1 MHQILDIISSGI
13 HDAKNQ
19 LFLAESLIT
28 QAEAEHGLKLDEAR
42 FAIEHA
48 AARLSR
54 LLTAYKLHRE
64 VGQLSIDMVSVGDL
78 IEEAV
83 MINAPHCR
91 HLGLDL
97 SSQNLEHKAWP
108 LDREL
113 TLDILSNAI
122 QNASRH
128 ARGRIKISTSTD
140 ESGLTLRIE
149 DDGPGYPSTDVE
161 LMASKGVGLYVAN
174 EIARQHHRGERH
186 GSLVLSNGGA
196 LGGAV
201 FELRLP

>member
-1 MHQILDIISSGI
+1 MEKLLDIISSGI

-28 QAEAEHGLKLDEAR
+28 QAESEHGLKLDEAR

-48 AARLSR
+48 ASRLSR
-54 LLTAYKLHRE
+54 LLTAYKLQRE

-91 HLGLDL
+91 HMGLDL
-97 SSQNLEHKAWP
+97 SMRDITRTVWP

-128 ARGRIKISTSTD
+128 AGSHVRISSSTD
-140 ESGLTLRIE
+140 AAGLTLRIE

-161 LMASKGVGLYVAN
+161 RMAGNGVGLFVADA
-174 EIARQHHRGERH
+174 IARLHRRGERR
-186 GSLVLSNGGA
+186 GSLVLANGGA

-201 FELRLP
+201 FELHLP

>member
-28 QAEAEHGLKLDEAR
+28 QAESEHGLKLDEAR

-64 VGQLSIDMVSVGDL
+64 VGQLSIGMVSVGDL

-97 SSQNLEHKAWP
+97 SSQDLDRKTWP

-128 ARGRIKISTSTD
+128 ARSRIKISTTTGD
-140 ESGLTLRIE
+140 SGLTLRIE
-149 DDGPGYPSTDVE
+149 DDGPGYPSTDIE
-161 LMASKGVGLYVAN
+161 LMAGKGVGLYVAN
-174 EIARQHHRGERH
+174 EIARQHNRGERH
-186 GSLVLSNGGA
+186 GSVALSNGGA

>member
-1 MHQILDIISSGI
+1 MQKILDIISSGI

-28 QAEAEHGLKLDEAR
+28 QAETEHGLKLDEAR

-48 AARLSR
+48 ASRLSR

-64 VGQLSIDMVSVGDL
+64 VGRLSIDMVAVADL
-78 IEEAV
+78 VEEAV

-97 SSQNLEHKAWP
+97 SMKDVDRQVWP

-128 ARGRIKISTSTD
+128 ASSRIRISSWTD
-140 ESGLTLRIE
+140 DAGLTLRIE

-161 LMASKGVGLYVAN
+161 QMAGHGVGLFVADA
-174 EIARQHHRGERH
+174 IARQHRRGERH
-186 GSLVLSNGGA
+186 GSLVLANGGT

-201 FELRLP
+201 FELHLP

>member
-1 MHQILDIISSGI
+1 MHQILDIINSGI

-28 QAEAEHGLKLDEAR
+28 QAETEHGLKLDEAH

-64 VGQLSIDMVSVGDL
+64 VSQLSIDMVSVADL
-78 IEEAV
+78 VEEAV

-97 SSQNLEHKAWP
+97 STQDTSHTAWP

-113 TLDILSNAI
+113 TLDILSNAM

-128 ARGRIKISTSTD
+128 ARSCIRISFSTD
-140 ESGLTLRIE
+140 KSGLTLRVE
-149 DDGPGYPSTDVE
+149 DDGPGYPSTDIE
-161 LMASKGVGLYVAN
+161 LMASKGVGLFVAN
-174 EIARQHHRGERH
+174 EIARLHQRGERH
-186 GSLVLSNGGA
+186 GNLTLSNGGT
-196 LGGAV
+196 LGGAI
-201 FELRLP
+201 FQLHLP